1 MKQLTHIDC
10 PAEWQS
16 TNDWDSHR
24 PLLWLAVNNM
34 DKGKSVTE
42 FGCGEGSTL
51 LLREYCEANNIQF
64 NSYETNKEY
73 AEKYGATKVNDYDE
87 IQLSNIGLLFIDSA
101 PGEQRKNLVEKHQN
115 NADIIILH
123 DTEVGAR
130 GIYGISEILNSFL
143 YRLDYCPI
151 GNPATS
157 LLSNKINVSE
167 WNNG

>member
-1 MKQLTHIDC
+1 MKQITHIQC
-10 PAEWQS
+10 PADWVS
-16 TNDWDSHR
+16 TNDYDSHR
-24 PLLWLAVNNM
+24 PLLWLVVNNM
-34 DKGKSVTE
+34 GKGKPVAE

-51 LLREYCEANNIQF
+51 LLREYCKENNIQF

-73 AEKYGATKVNDYDE
+73 AERYGATKVNDYDE